1 MRPTESCGTLSRTSG
16 AVEEDVER
24 SEEEEVVALLFVDA
38 VPVPVAALAPDD
50 VVGGVVRTLEAGIVP
65 LEGGEVGGGIPAE
78 DDAAWAKTPG
88 AIRSKRL
95 RNRANRLQRDAIAE
109 DRTRLDRK

>member
-1 MRPTESCGTLSRTSG
+1 LRRTSG
-16 AVEEDVER
+16 AVEDDVER

-50 VVGGVVRTLEAGIVP
+50 VVGGVVRTLVGAVP
-65 LEGGEVGGGIPAE
+65 LEGGEVGGGMPAE

-95 RNRANRLQRDAIAE
+95 RKRANRLQRDAIAE
-109 DRTRLDRK
+109 DRTPWDEK